1 MSKESEKFSTEI
13 VQRGVENSGPNAGS
27 LSFSVRVR
35 PRLPDFLSS
44 VNLKYVKLGYGYLIS
59 HSLYLLLVP
68 PLLAVLIAR
77 IGKFTWQ
84 DLYEKDGLIEVLFIS
99 GLLCLML
106 YFYID
111 LTPGSTYLLDF
122 SCFRPSNEYKISKAE
137 FIELAKN
144 SGNFNDTAI
153 EFQERVLKK
162 SGIGDET
169 YLAKGVF
176 RPGYK
181 NSLKE
186 ARQEVSMV
194 MFGAIKDLLAATK
207 VKPKNIR
214 ILIVNCGILN
224 TTPSLSSMIVNHF
237 KLRHDIHSFNLGGM
251 GCAAGITAIDLAK
264 DLLDAYPRSYAL
276 VVSTEAVSYTW
287 YSGNDVDMLLP
298 NCFFRMGAAA
308 MMLSNFHL
316 DRWRAKYELKQ
327 LVRTHKGMDN
337 RGYKSIHQR
346 EDSEGRKG
354 LSVSKD
360 VIEVGGH
367 ALKANITTLGPLVLP
382 VSEQLHFFTNLIF
395 KKKKTKPYIPDYKLA
410 FEHMCILATS
420 KKVLDEIQKNLE
432 LTEEYMEASRKTL
445 ERFGNTS
452 SSSIWYE
459 LAYLELKS
467 RIKRGDRVCQIACG
481 AGFMC
486 NSVVWKALR
495 NVEIPKHSPWI
506 EDRC

>member
-1 MSKESEKFSTEI
+1 MSKESEEFSTEI

-59 HSLYLLLVP
+59 HRLYLLLAP
-68 PLLAVLIAR
+68 PLLAALITH
-77 IGKFTWQ
+77 IGKFTWE
-84 DLYEKDGLIEVLFIS
+84 DLCEKYNLIEALFITA
-99 GLLCLML
+99 LLSLML
-106 YFYID
+106 YLYID
-111 LTPGSTYLLDF
+111 LTPRSIYLLDF
-122 SCFRPSNEYKISKAE
+122 SCFRPPNEYKISKAE
-137 FIELAKN
+137 FVELAKK
-144 SGNFNDTAI
+144 SGNFNDAAI
-153 EFQERVLKK
+153 EFQARVLKK

-169 YLAKGVF
+169 YMPKGVF
-176 RPGYK
+176 RPGQRT
-181 NSLKE
+181 SLNDGRE
-186 ARQEVSMV
+186 EVSMV
-194 MFGAIKDLLAATK
+194 MFGAVKDLLAATK
-207 VKPKNIR
+207 VKPKDIK

-224 TTPSLSSMIVNHF
+224 TTPSLSSMIINHF

-264 DLLDAYPRSYAL
+264 DLLDAYPRTYAL
-276 VVSTEAVSYTW
+276 VVNTEAVSHTW
-287 YSGNDVDMLLP
+287 YGGNDIDLLLP

-308 MMLSNFHL
+308 IMLSNFHL
-316 DRWRAKYELKQ
+316 DRWRAKYEIKQ
-327 LVRTHKGMDN
+327 LVRTHIGMDN
-337 RGYKSIHQR
+337 RSYKSIHQK

-354 LSVSKD
+354 LAVSKD

-395 KKKKTKPYIPDYKLA
+395 KKRKTKPYIPDYKLA
-410 FEHMCILATS
+410 FEHMCFLATS

-445 ERFGNTS
+445 KRFGNTS

-459 LAYLELKS
+459 LAYLELNS
-467 RIKRGDRVCQIACG
+467 RIKRGDRICQIAFG
-481 AGFMC
+481 SGFMC

-495 NVEIPKHSPWI
+495 NNGSPKQSPWI
-506 EDRC
+506 EDE